1 MVALIEELTRRE
13 TMADEPRRENENQE
27 APAEPA
33 KAGDIDPRTEARD
46 KSTDDV
52 EEEVIDD
59 DRFQATD
66 N

>member
-1 MVALIEELTRRE
+1 
-13 TMADEPRRENENQE
+13 MADEPRRENENQE

-33 KAGDIDPRTEARD
+33 KAGDIDPRTEVRD

>member
-1 MVALIEELTRRE
+1 
-13 TMADEPRRENENQE
+13 MADEPRRQNENRE

-33 KAGDIDPRTEARD
+33 KADNIDPRTDERN
-46 KSTDDV
+46 KSTEDV
-52 EEEVIDD
+52 QHEVLEE